1 MSSGKSQDTIEVRG
15 IQLRKDPARE
25 SVHKIVHSLHEMR
38 NGSIATP
45 EAQREFIHRDMNNE
59 IQSLEIAAQTLID
72 FPEAPWE
79 LRVSFAR
86 QCWDEARHA
95 QLYADELAV
104 KGGYKGEF
112 PIANHE
118 WGVAC
123 MIATLA
129 GRLAVQ
135 NRAFEGGSLD
145 VFHKMAAE
153 WRLMGEER
161 AAEITE
167 GICVDE
173 IQHVRFAN
181 RWLKQMIKER
191 PRVVIEIANAVAQA
205 NRIMRGLAPK
215 EGEFSIDGV
224 ELAARNPSFP
234 VNAED
239 RALADFSP
247 DEVASLLDAQQ
258 AKLENE
264 QRQRAEYERAMA
276 AAMAAKPGAGVAAD

>member
-1 MSSGKSQDTIEVRG
+1 MSSGKSQDIIEIRG

-25 SVHKIVHSLHEMR
+25 AVHKVVHNLHELR

-45 EAQREFIHRDMNNE
+45 EARREFVHGDMNNE

-79 LRVSFAR
+79 LRLSLAR
-86 QCWDEARHA
+86 QCWDESRHA
-95 QLYADELAV
+95 QLYAIKLAAM
-104 KGGYKGEF
+104 GGYKGEF

-123 MIATLA
+123 MIPTLA

-153 WRLMGEER
+153 WRLIGEEH
-161 AAEITE
+161 AAQITE

-181 RWLKQMIKER
+181 HWLKQMIKER
-191 PRVVIEIANAVAQA
+191 PRVVIEIANAVALA
-205 NRIMRGLAPK
+205 NRIMRGLAPR

-239 RALADFSP
+239 RALAEFSAE
-247 DEVASLLDAQQ
+247 EVASLIDAQQ

-264 QRQRAEYERAMA
+264 ARQRAEYERAMA
-276 AAMAAKPGAGVAAD
+276 EGLAAKSGTNVAAD